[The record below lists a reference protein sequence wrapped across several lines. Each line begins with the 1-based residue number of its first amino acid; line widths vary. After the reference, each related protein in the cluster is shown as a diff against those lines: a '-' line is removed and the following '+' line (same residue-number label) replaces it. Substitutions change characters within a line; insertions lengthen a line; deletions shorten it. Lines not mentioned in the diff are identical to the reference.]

1 MYNRPTTSPDARQAM
16 SGRDERGATTSEVTF
31 PEDDSLVARTL
42 AGERAAFGTLVERY
56 KRPVYHLA
64 LRLLGNPVD
73 AEDAAQEAFVRAYVR
88 LASYQQGS
96 NFKAWLLAI
105 TAHWCIDQQRRRKP
119 LSLDVVAAD
128 EPALATGDEPESDFL
143 RAERQSEVRS
153 RLAGLPE
160 HYRQVLVLRYWEGLS
175 YAEVGRTL
183 GQPTSTV
190 RMRLFRA
197 HRRMAQERGT

>member
-1 MYNRPTTSPDARQAM
+1 VYNGPTPSLDTHRPTSRRGQQQVPT
-16 SGRDERGATTSEVTF
+16 DEAALL
-31 PEDDSLVARTL
+31 EDDLLVARTL

-119 LSLDVVAAD
+119 LSLDAVAAD
-128 EPALATGDEPESDFL
+128 EPALATADEPESQFL
-143 RAERQSEVRS
+143 SVERQSEVQS
-153 RLAGLPE
+153 RLANLPE
-160 HYRQVLVLRYWEGLS
+160 HYRQVLVLRYWEDLS

-197 HRRMAQERGT
+197 HRRMAQERGA

>member
-1 MYNRPTTSPDARQAM
+1 VYNGPTPSLSAHRTTSRRGQRPTTPAELSP
-16 SGRDERGATTSEVTF
+16 
-31 PEDDSLVARTL
+31 PEDDLLVARTL
-42 AGERAAFGTLVERY
+42 AGEHAAFGTLVERY

-64 LRLLGNPVD
+64 LRLLGNTVD

-105 TAHWCIDQQRRRKP
+105 TAHWCIDQQRRRKT

-128 EPALATGDEPESDFL
+128 ESALVTGDEPESDFL
-143 RAERQSEVRS
+143 RAERQSEVQS
-153 RLAGLPE
+153 RLAMLPE

-197 HRRMAQERGT
+197 HRRMGRE